1 MAVGFILFAI
11 FAVIILFISILSI
24 IILIICIK
32 YILKHKRKEGY
43 KVKNIKFIFSIFGA
57 VISVII
63 IIFLLLNIVRIFVL
77 PTEITHII
85 FKTNNEINEIPNIT
99 LIKQNI
105 DGNGVYIRHYF
116 LKEYHEIMPNIYNIK
131 FFNISNNVKTIK
143 LKFINLIINDDE
155 QSILNNQDVTIIEN
169 HDYSYNLKFDYK
181 SIENLIIS
189 YKIEIE
195 LKNGEIINNEKYTVY
210 IKEII
215 KEKKWIK

>member
-32 YILKHKRKEGY
+32 YILKHKRKEEY

-57 VISVII
+57 VISGII

-116 LKEYHEIMPNIYNIK
+116 FKEYHEIIPNIYNIK

-143 LKFINLIINDDE
+143 LKSINLIINDDE
-155 QSILNNQDVTIIEN
+155 QNILNNQDITIIEN
-169 HDYSYNLKFDYK
+169 HDYNYNLKFDYE

-195 LKNGEIINNEKYTVY
+195 LKNGEIINNRLV
-210 IKEII
+210 
-215 KEKKWIK
+215 